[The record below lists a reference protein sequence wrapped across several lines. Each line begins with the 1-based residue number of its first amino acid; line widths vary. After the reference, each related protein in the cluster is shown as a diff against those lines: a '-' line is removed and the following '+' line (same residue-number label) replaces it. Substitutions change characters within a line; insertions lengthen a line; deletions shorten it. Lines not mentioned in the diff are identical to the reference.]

1 MPVHKNKAFV
11 SQSGITIAGADTD
24 PDDIANAMHKRMSRV
39 SRRTRKNQAAKAE
52 MELSPQRL
60 VQMRTDWDAGWE
72 KKIRTGKFTRKLVR
86 AYVRHR
92 YCHCC
97 LGSTRVTVWHGLF
110 ICRTLP
116 LAGGCCRSQVGNGLR
131 RW

>member
-72 KKIRTGKFTRKLVR
+72 KKIRTETLPVSW
-86 AYVRHR
+86 YVRTYVIGTAIVVWDQR
-92 YCHCC
+92 ESRFGTAC
-97 LGSTRVTVWHGLF
+97 LFAEPFR
-110 ICRTLP
+110 
-116 LAGGCCRSQVGNGLR
+116 
-131 RW
+131 